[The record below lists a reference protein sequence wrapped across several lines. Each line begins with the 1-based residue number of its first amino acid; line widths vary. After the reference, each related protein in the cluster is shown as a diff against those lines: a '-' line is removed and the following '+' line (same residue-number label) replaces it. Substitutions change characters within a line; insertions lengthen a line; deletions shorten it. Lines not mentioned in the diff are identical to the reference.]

1 MATKKREELA
11 ESYNQVKNQL
21 SEIENNKPGEYQ
33 GQYSGQVQSLLD
45 KIMNRQ
51 EFNYDMNADPL
62 YQQYKGQYTALG
74 QNAMRDTVGN
84 AAGLTGGYASTA
96 AVSAGQQA
104 YNQYLQQLG
113 NIVPELYNAAFN
125 RYQAEGN
132 DLYNRMGI
140 IQNLDSTDYGRY
152 RDMVSD
158 YYNNLNYYGNKEN
171 TLYNRDYTLGRDE
184 VSDSQWERQFTEQQ
198 RQNQISNEQWQKN
211 YDLQQK
217 AAAAEAE
224 KDRLAAAEASKE
236 ALRKEMLTI
245 VQKKASD
252 YSTPEEA
259 KSYLENMVNNGY
271 ISPDDAVYIYQV
283 QVGGGSAG
291 SSQDGYVPVTRDE
304 LLEKIGRD
312 KSVLTEAQFNQ
323 EKAQGKG
330 GKYSLTLGS
339 KNYYEYLAKMYE
351 MYMG

>member
-21 SEIENNKPGEYQ
+21 SEMEKNKPGEYQ
-33 GQYSGQVQSLLD
+33 GQYSGQVQSMLD

-84 AAGLTGGYASTA
+84 AAALTGGYASTA

-140 IQNLDSTDYGRY
+140 LQNLDSTDYGRY

-198 RQNQISNEQWQKN
+198 RQGQAAAIEAERQRLATSADAEAKAKQQDFENQLAIAKVLQDSGASSEEVNRYLQRAASGAGNGTLISDTANTTQFRAAMMTPGEFSRRSTTKAKYGNYDNYIKSFLTDWYNQNKLSNEEF
-211 YDLQQK
+211 
-217 AAAAEAE
+217 AF
-224 KDRLAAAEASKE
+224 
-236 ALRKEMLTI
+236 
-245 VQKKASD
+245 
-252 YSTPEEA
+252 
-259 KSYLENMVNNGY
+259 
-271 ISPDDAVYIYQV
+271 
-283 QVGGGSAG
+283 
-291 SSQDGYVPVTRDE
+291 
-304 LLEKIGRD
+304 LL
-312 KSVLTEAQFNQ
+312 
-323 EKAQGKG
+323 
-330 GKYSLTLGS
+330 
-339 KNYYEYLAKMYE
+339 NYYGL
-351 MYMG
+351 

>member
-21 SEIENNKPGEYQ
+21 SEMEKNKPGEYQ
-33 GQYSGQVQSLLD
+33 GQYSGQVQSMLD

-84 AAGLTGGYASTA
+84 AAALTGGYASTA

-140 IQNLDSTDYGRY
+140 LQNLDSTDYGRY
-152 RDMVSD
+152 RDIVSD

-198 RQNQISNEQWQKN
+198 RQNQISNDQWEKN
-211 YDLQQK
+211 YALQQK
-217 AAAAEAE
+217 AAEAQSTAAKNDTYAAIHKTAAKYDSAE
-224 KDRLAAAEASKE
+224 ESK
-236 ALRKEMLTI
+236 A
-245 VQKKASD
+245 
-252 YSTPEEA
+252 
-259 KSYLENMVNNGY
+259 YLERMVDSGY
-271 ISPDDAVYIYQV
+271 ISPDDAAYIYQV
-283 QVGGGSAG
+283 QVGGDLAG
-291 SSQDGYVPVTRDE
+291 SSQNGYVPVTRDE

-323 EKAQGKG
+323 EKAFGKG

-339 KNYYEYLAKMYE
+339 KNYYEYLAKVYD